1 MSASCRN
8 PGERVV
14 ISMLD
19 SRGREINYMRV
30 SVTDKCNLR
39 CRYCMPEGVDIVP
52 MSDLLTFEEIT
63 AVCRQASLLGI
74 DRIRITGG
82 EPLVRKGVEDLVA
95 MVRAL
100 PAIHQVTMTT
110 NGVLLADHLPGLL
123 EAGLDGVNISLD
135 TMDRDVFRRITG
147 RDRLDRVLAG
157 LEAALDSG
165 IRVKINS
172 VLIKRTN
179 DHEWSG
185 LSELARTRPLDIRF
199 IELMPIGSGR
209 DYQGI
214 SNQDLLARMRERF
227 PDLEKDRRIHGNGPA
242 VYYRVP
248 GWQGSIGLISPVHG
262 KFCSDCNRIRL
273 SAMGD
278 LKPCLCFEPTAN
290 VRDLLRK
297 QGEEAAGRL
306 LRKVIFDK
314 PEAHCFN
321 KIEDITEDRQMIAI
335 GG

>member
-1 MSASCRN
+1 M
-8 PGERVV
+8 V

-39 CRYCMPEGVDIVP
+39 CRYCMPEGVEIVP

-63 AVCRQASLLGI
+63 AICRQASLLGI
-74 DRIRITGG
+74 DRIKITGG
-82 EPLVRKGVEDLVA
+82 EPLVRKGVVDLAA
-95 MVRAL
+95 MIRAL
-100 PAIHQVTMTT
+100 PGIRQVTMTT

-123 EAGLDGVNISLD
+123 KAGIDGINISLD
-135 TMDRDVFRRITG
+135 SLNRDTYKRITG
-147 RDRLDRVLAG
+147 RDQLDQVLRG
-157 LEAALDSG
+157 LKAALDSG

-172 VLIKRTN
+172 VLMKGTN
-179 DHEWSG
+179 DHEWSD
-185 LSELARTRPLDIRF
+185 LLELAREKPLDIRF

-209 DYQGI
+209 DFQGI
-214 SNQDLLARMRERF
+214 SNRDLLTRMRERF
-227 PDLEKDRRIHGNGPA
+227 PDFEEDRRVHGNGPA
-242 VYYRVP
+242 VYYRAP
-248 GWQGSIGLISPVHG
+248 GWQGSVGLISPVHG
-262 KFCSDCNRIRL
+262 KFCGSCNRIRL

-278 LKPCLCFEPTAN
+278 LKPCLCYEPAAN
-290 VRDLLRK
+290 VRDLLRE
-297 QGEEAAGRL
+297 QGEEAAGHL
-306 LRKVIFDK
+306 LKKVIFNK

>member
-82 EPLVRKGVEDLVA
+82 EPLVRKGVEDLVS

-172 VLIKRTN
+172 VLIKGTN

-227 PDLEKDRRIHGNGPA
+227 PDLEEDRRIHGNGPA

>member
-227 PDLEKDRRIHGNGPA
+227 PDLEEDRRIHGNGPA